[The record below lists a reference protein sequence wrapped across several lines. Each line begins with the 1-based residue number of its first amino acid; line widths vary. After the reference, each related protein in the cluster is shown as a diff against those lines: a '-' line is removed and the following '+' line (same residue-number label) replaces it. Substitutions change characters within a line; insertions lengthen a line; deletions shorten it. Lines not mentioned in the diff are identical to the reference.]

1 MTDHL
6 SQDWLTPAIA
16 FAVSVCGSLLGLAF
30 AARAR
35 RARGAALWQW
45 LVLAA
50 LSLGGMAVWSMHFIA
65 MMGFRVPGVS
75 IRYDAFLTL
84 VSGVTAVVVMGA
96 ALTMTIRRR
105 TLPWLL
111 ASGVLAAAGVVSMH
125 YTGMASMNMHGAMHH
140 DPFYVTAACA
150 IALVAS
156 TVAMWFSARLRGA
169 PAIVAGALVMAVAV
183 TSVHYTAMMGVHVLH
198 PEADRAGPPE
208 GSTASDLLLP
218 VIVGLFVLLLV
229 CSLFLMLGEDEER
242 VDYSRSGADA
252 PRPRASAP
260 TAAQDYTPRH
270 GVRPAPPAPT
280 DDVWRRPRR

>member
-1 MTDHL
+1 M

-16 FAVSVCGSLLGLAF
+16 FSVSVCGSLLGLAF

-35 RARGAALWQW
+35 RARGVARWQW
-45 LVLAA
+45 LILAA

-96 ALTMTIRRR
+96 ALTMTIRKR
-105 TLPWLL
+105 TLPWIL
-111 ASGVLAAAGVVSMH
+111 ASGALAAAGVVSMH

-140 DPFYVTAACA
+140 EPFYITAACV
-150 IALVAS
+150 IALIAS

-169 PAIVAGALVMAVAV
+169 PAIVAASLVMAVAV
-183 TSVHYTAMMGVHVLH
+183 TSVHYTAMMGVHVMD
-198 PEADRAGPPE
+198 PDAERAGPPE
-208 GSTASDLLLP
+208 GSTAADLLLP

-242 VDYSRSGADA
+242 VDYSRSGADT
-252 PRPRASAP
+252 PRPRTSAP
-260 TAAQDYTPRH
+260 QAAADYTPRH
-270 GVRPAPPAPT
+270 GVRATPPPAA